1 MKQEDQIYR
10 GYRKRMVVT
19 AVISSVCYGLMA
31 GGGAAFL
38 TAFLCWL
45 LGFHGVWAAV
55 GVGLGAAVL
64 CGGSLYFFKFRPER
78 YDVLRT
84 IDRMG
89 LEERTVTSAELE
101 GDMSPMAQLQRSDA
115 RSCLE
120 RVTGEQVKA
129 TFRPYTLRK
138 PATVALAC
146 CLVFAVGMTTVNG
159 LASAG
164 ILPSPDLVAGAE
176 EAQFVAVTYLVEEGG
191 EIVAADGSGP
201 EAMVTDQILS
211 PGEDAEP
218 VVAVAEEG
226 WAFVRWSDG
235 NKLPERQDRNV
246 VSDLTV
252 TAIFEEIGEGEDDDF
267 DGALDDDKDGD
278 YDENAPD
285 ATENG
290 GSGSAAANP
299 GANASSATGR
309 RMRARLRFIRRGR
322 ARNRRRKTGRGRP
335 PRRCG
340 AAPVRPVPP
349 ARRAF
354 APTAGAAI
362 AARRA
367 PYRRA
372 IRRRP
377 ARRASPPPAGRET

>member
-290 GSGSAAANP
+290 GSGSDGDAGDGGEGDGSGSQEEGSGSGDGGQEGEGNGQGQGD
-299 GANASSATGR
+299 GAGGGWSDSNQIIDGNTDYKDVYDIYYEMAMEIIESGGELPPELAD
-309 RMRARLRFIRRGR
+309 FIEGYL
-322 ARNRRRKTGRGRP
+322 GGL
-335 PRRCG
+335 
-340 AAPVRPVPP
+340 
-349 ARRAF
+349 
-354 APTAGAAI
+354 
-362 AARRA
+362 
-367 PYRRA
+367 
-372 IRRRP
+372 
-377 ARRASPPPAGRET
+377 